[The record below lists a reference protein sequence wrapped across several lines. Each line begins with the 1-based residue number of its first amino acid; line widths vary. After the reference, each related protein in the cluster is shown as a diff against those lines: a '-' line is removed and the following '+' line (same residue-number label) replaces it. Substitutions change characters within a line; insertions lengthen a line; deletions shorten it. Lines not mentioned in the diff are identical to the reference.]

1 MPASF
6 LGPFGILL
14 NPWVLGAIGGA
25 LFLGWVYHK
34 GVQSERVRN
43 ARALI
48 ELNRQIDDW
57 KAENLRLEAEAE
69 HRLRAAIDASTAII
83 KSRPIEQRC
92 VLDDRIATAI
102 NNIAGK

>member
-1 MPASF
+1 MPASL

-34 GVQSERVRN
+34 GVQAERLRT
-43 ARALI
+43 ARALV
-48 ELNRQIDDW
+48 ELNRQIDNW

-69 HRLRAAIDASTAII
+69 SRLRAAIDASRPII
-83 KSRPIEQRC
+83 QSRPPEARC
-92 VLDDRIATAI
+92 VIDAQIATAI
-102 NNIAGK
+102 NTIAGQ